1 MKTTLKKLVGR
12 FLVAFSCWGAISLCQ
27 QYAYAGETT
36 QEKVLRDATVCIYR
50 ASDLIKYFD
59 ENGQPK
65 EDFKYNLPPR
75 YTGTIIGKRDGGVGV
90 VVTSPSPKLVD
101 GTDTDR
107 SKAWWIVLQP
117 VYDDQ
122 GEAVEKVYAM
132 SATPIEK
139 SGEGLLFMSIPSDNC
154 KDEQEKLR
162 PHLPKEFPNFQTD
175 DSVKIKPGEGYSCL
189 TYSADEIDSE
199 KTKQVQSFLG
209 WLRKSIVKDDGSVKL
224 NQVFLYYN
232 DGSNQV
238 FLSKVLDYMKA
249 DQSRLTVK
257 KDDRPKKICFGG
269 GEKNF
274 VGAAVYSEGTN
285 NVVGLLNLA
294 NGSDLQACTAKL
306 ILDVLEYQ
314 KILSMEEL
322 ARITKGTKK
331 VTQPVGPVKNGQ
343 STSDGGNQGIGQTR
357 EGTRIVGGREP
368 GPITSSFNFDKDTI
382 IYGAI
387 GLLGVVLIIVLVLLF
402 RSKSTAGEGTTYE
415 YDAPTVVMPRGEG
428 GADKSTPVMRLVGED
443 GTSYGV
449 TYDELKR
456 GVSLG
461 RGSVADKV
469 FSNETVSRKHVIIFR
484 KHGRAF
490 VEDCGSSGGTIL
502 NGVKLEPNK
511 PALITRKTSDLKLAN
526 YTVRVVI
533 VMDQN

>member
-12 FLVAFSCWGAISLCQ
+12 FIVAFSCWGAISLCQ

-36 QEKVLRDATVCIYR
+36 QEKVLRDATVRIYR

-59 ENGQPK
+59 ENGKPK
-65 EDFKYNLPPR
+65 EEFKLPPC
-75 YTGTIIGKRDGGVGV
+75 YTGTIIGKQDGGVGV
-90 VVTSPSPKLVD
+90 VVTSLSENLVKGID
-101 GTDTDR
+101 LTK

-122 GEAVEKVYAM
+122 GETVEKVYAM
-132 SATPIEK
+132 GATPICEEK
-139 SGEGLLFMSIPSDNC
+139 SVGLLAMSIPSDKCTDKQGNP
-154 KDEQEKLR
+154 R
-162 PHLPKEFPNFQTD
+162 PHLPKEFPNFQIDSLKTGD
-175 DSVKIKPGEGYSCL
+175 DCFCL
-189 TYSADEIDSE
+189 TYSARGRADESDPGTMS
-199 KTKQVQSFLG
+199 QVQSFLG
-209 WLRKSIVKDDGSVKL
+209 GLRKSIVKDDGSVKL
-224 NQVFLYYN
+224 NQVLLHYN
-232 DGSNQV
+232 DGSQG
-238 FLSKVLDYMKA
+238 FLGRLLAYMNA
-249 DQSRLTVK
+249 NRSLLTVERVSNPVLGRVDGISFSSANVDK
-257 KDDRPKKICFGG
+257 SSL
-269 GEKNF
+269 
-274 VGAAVYSEGTN
+274 GAAVYSKGTN
-285 NVVGLLNLA
+285 NVVGFLLFATSADPLA
-294 NGSDLQACTAKL
+294 CNAKA
-306 ILDVLEYQ
+306 IRDVLE
-314 KILSMEEL
+314 
-322 ARITKGTKK
+322 RIHVKLNGEGNKVVPEKRDVKDDK
-331 VTQPVGPVKNGQ
+331 VTISKPDSKEKTKENPGEK
-343 STSDGGNQGIGQTR
+343 STL
-357 EGTRIVGGREP
+357 
-368 GPITSSFNFDKDTI
+368 DTDII

-387 GLLGVVLIIVLVLLF
+387 GLLGVALIIVLALLF
-402 RSKSTAGEGTTYE
+402 RSKPAVGERTSHVYTS
-415 YDAPTVVMPRGEG
+415 DAPTVVAPQKKG